1 MTWLPFDL
9 HPEYP
14 PQGIPKAELKRRYG
28 QGVDDFLAGRFA
40 EAGLPF
46 APAERVPNS
55 RAALR
60 LTELA
65 RDEGLHEPFHDRLMD
80 AYWAEARDLG
90 DPEVLRELAAV
101 AGLPAARVEQV
112 LAGDDYLDRVEALT
126 QQAASLGV
134 SGIPAFLLDRRLLVL
149 GAQPRE
155 VFERAVAQLRG
166 DAGPGA
172 RPHDPTPHPEGEDR
186 G

>member
-1 MTWLPFDL
+1 VTWLPFDL

-14 PQGIPKAELKRRYG
+14 AEGIPKADLERRYG
-28 QGVDDFLAGRFA
+28 KGVDDFLAARFA

-46 APAERVPNS
+46 TPAERVPNS

-65 RDEGLHEPFHDRLMD
+65 RDRGLHEPFHGRLMG

-90 DPEVLRELAAV
+90 DRDVLRALAAKT
-101 AGLPAARVEQV
+101 GFAAADVDRA
-112 LAGDDYLDRVEALT
+112 LAGDEYRDRVEAST
-126 QQAASLGV
+126 HQAASLGV
-134 SGIPAFLLDRRLLVL
+134 IGVPAFLLDRRLLVL

-155 VFERAVAQLRG
+155 VFESAFAQLAEHG
-166 DAGPGA
+166 SA
-172 RPHDPTPHPEGEDR
+172 
-186 G
+186 